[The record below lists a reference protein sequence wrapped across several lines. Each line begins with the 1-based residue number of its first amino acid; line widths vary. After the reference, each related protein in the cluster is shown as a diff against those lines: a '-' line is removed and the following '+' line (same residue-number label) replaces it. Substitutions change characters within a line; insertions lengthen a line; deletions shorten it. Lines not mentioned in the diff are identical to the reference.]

1 MIQGIYFSPLNMFTK
16 FCLWKPLSARCVCYV
31 TLLLAPG
38 GLNLCQI
45 VKNYNLFLF
54 CGLLQ
59 VRKHIHVSIVPF
71 FHCWGICGK

>member
-45 VKNYNLFLF
+45 VKNYNKRETF
-54 CGLLQ
+54 C
-59 VRKHIHVSIVPF
+59 KA
-71 FHCWGICGK
+71 